1 MTENGKNKWEQFH
14 DEAAEADVSEEQTT
28 DAAEAIEPGLP
39 HPDYQQ
45 LEEKLTEAE
54 QRAHEYW
61 EKLVRQTAE
70 LDNVRRRAERDI
82 EQAHRYSLEQ
92 FAEALLPVVDSLD
105 QALMQAPQGEQN
117 AMYEGIS
124 LTMKLF
130 SDTLAKFGLTVIN
143 PEGGIFNPQ
152 EHEAI
157 SMIAVP
163 DAAPNSIV
171 NVFQK
176 GYRLHDRVVRPARVI
191 VAKS

>member
-1 MTENGKNKWEQFH
+1 MAKNSKNKWEQFH
-14 DEAAEADVSEEQTT
+14 DEAAEAQASEEQTQNT
-28 DAAEAIEPGLP
+28 QESVLT

-45 LEEKLTEAE
+45 LEDKLTEAE
-54 QRAHEYW
+54 QKAHEYW

-70 LDNVRRRAERDI
+70 LDNVRRRAERDV

-105 QALMQAPQGEQN
+105 QALMQAPEGEQN

-130 SDTLAKFGLTVIN
+130 TDTLAKFGLTVIN

-157 SMIAVP
+157 SMIAMP

>member
-1 MTENGKNKWEQFH
+1 MAKNSKNKWEQFH
-14 DEAAEADVSEEQTT
+14 DEAAETATSKEQAT
-28 DAAEAIEPGLP
+28 DATDVHEPELT

-45 LEEKLTEAE
+45 LEDKLTEAE
-54 QRAHEYW
+54 QKAHEYW

-105 QALMQAPQGEQN
+105 QALMQAPQDEQN
-117 AMYEGIS
+117 PMYEGIS

-143 PEGGIFNPQ
+143 PEGGTFNPQ